1 MRRDERNEG
10 VADLARSHAQ
20 RRLMR
25 TLRRR
30 ERLADAE
37 LTQRSLDPPAQANTV
52 RRA

>member
-1 MRRDERNEG
+1 MSCRPG
-10 VADLARSHAQ
+10 PIAAVAAQ

-37 LTQRSLDPPAQANTV
+37 LTQRSLDPLAQANTV